1 MRRFWSDTKG
11 KLTIPLALLLRRF
24 RRDQSGTFVII
35 TAIVMPVL
43 IGTVGLGTEVALWL
57 NKHRTLQ
64 SAADSSAVSAA
75 TAYFLDNTADVHI
88 QADAVSASY
97 GFTNG
102 FYGAT
107 VTVNRPQQSGSYT
120 TQLGAVEVI
129 VQQSQVR
136 LFSALWFSD
145 VLPISAR
152 AVAVSTNSGL
162 GCVLSLNPT
171 AAAAI
176 KTKGSAQ
183 VDLKDCGLYDNSAD
197 ASGALTVGG
206 SGHITALSIDVV
218 GGITGTSNITA
229 TQGIRTAQ
237 PPASDPY
244 ASASIPPFSG
254 CSGGNNFRQGTGTIT
269 IGPGVY
275 CNGFSL
281 NAGANVTMS
290 PGIYYIDRGSFS
302 INGGATLTGNGVTI
316 VFTSSTGNN
325 YATATI
331 NGGATVNLTA
341 PTTGPTAGIALF
353 GDRNMPND
361 LAFSFSGGSTQVI
374 NGAIYV
380 PKGNVSFAGGGNTN
394 TGCMQLVARTITFT
408 GRSNFALN
416 CSGQG
421 TKPLGSVTAKLVE

>member
-1 MRRFWSDTKG
+1 MRRFWSDTKN
-11 KLTIPLALLLRRF
+11 KLANPLVLLHRF

-102 FYGAT
+102 FYGVT
-107 VTVNRPQQSGSYT
+107 VTANRPPQSGSYT

-129 VQQSQVR
+129 VRQPQVR

-145 VLPISAR
+145 VQPISAR

-162 GCVLSLNPT
+162 GCVLSLHPT
-171 AAAAI
+171 AAAAT
-176 KTKGSAQ
+176 KTQGGAQ
-183 VDLKDCGLYDNSAD
+183 VVLSGCSLYDNSAD

-206 SGHITALSIDVV
+206 SGQITALSVDVV
-218 GGITGTSNITA
+218 GGITGTSNITT
-229 TQGIRTAQ
+229 TQGIHTAQ

-244 ASASIPPFSG
+244 ASATIPPFSSSG
-254 CSGGNNFRQGTGTIT
+254 CVNNFHTTGTTT
-269 IGPGVY
+269 ISPGVY
-275 CNGFSL
+275 CNGFRL

-290 PGIYYIDRGSFS
+290 PGIYYMDRGSFA

-325 YATATI
+325 YATAAI
-331 NGGATVNLTA
+331 NGGATLNLTA
-341 PTTGPTAGIALF
+341 MTTGPTAGIALF

-380 PKGNVSFAGGGNTN
+380 PKGDVSFAGGGNTN

-408 GRSNFALN
+408 GSSNFALN
-416 CSGQG
+416 CTGSG

>member
-24 RRDQSGTFVII
+24 RRDQSGAFVII

-75 TAYFLDNTADVHI
+75 TAYFLDNTADVPV
-88 QADAVSASY
+88 QAKAVSASY

-102 FYGAT
+102 LYGVT
-107 VTVNRPQQSGSYT
+107 VTVNRPPQSGSYT
-120 TQLGAVEVI
+120 TQLGAVEVV
-129 VQQSQVR
+129 VQQPQVR

-176 KTKGSAQ
+176 KTQGSAQ
-183 VDLKDCGLYDNSAD
+183 VVLSGCGLYDNSAD

-206 SGHITALSIDVV
+206 SGQITALSVDVV

-229 TQGIRTAQ
+229 TQGIRAGQ

-254 CSGGNNFRQGTGTIT
+254 CTENNFSQGTGTIT
-269 IGPGVY
+269 ISPGVY
-275 CNGFSL
+275 CNGFRL
-281 NAGANVTMS
+281 NAGANVTMN
-290 PGIYYIDRGSFS
+290 PGIYYMDRGSFS
-302 INGGATLTGNGVTI
+302 INGSATLTGNGVTI
-316 VFTSSTGNN
+316 IFTSSTGSN

-353 GDRNMPND
+353 GDRNMPDD
-361 LAFSFSGGSTQVI
+361 LAFRFNGGATQII

-380 PKGNVSFAGGGNTN
+380 PKGDVSFAGGGNTN
-394 TGCMQLVARTITFT
+394 TGCTQLVARTITFT
-408 GRSNFALN
+408 GNSNFALN